1 MSNNRFSLHTISRA
15 RLAFPKANVGAVLVG
30 DDDVVISESC
40 SDYYQTFAVRPLLE
54 NIGIQILPGAAWT
67 VSWPSSPEL
76 RHRLASATLFLTLE
90 PSSAQ
95 TMSLI
100 AQAGI
105 TRVVIGALH
114 PIPEMRGKGVAALQ
128 AAGIQVGLVP
138 DLEEECQLVIQDYA
152 EIANSKFQRMARKH
166 FELFGRPL
174 GFLHCSVIDSE
185 IVKAFIEQSLGSAKQ
200 PKDDATPNRSQ
211 GPYELAPP
219 PDMIWTS
226 KSSAEELAEGEGMAM
241 PWYEQADAVVATF
254 PRPGNGPPDDDSV
267 AGRLFGVRWLATHGS
282 KLPAAVERILVLDAT
297 DLKDLPLV
305 NGDPNLPPS
314 IDIEAFWAAQNRKPT
329 RIILRRGDDR
339 VAQDLAKAAAA
350 AAEKAAE
357 AALLAAAAIRP
368 GDAARAAEI
377 ALECQKSAQ
386 ASADFVMKELHAST
400 EMRRK
405 LEALGVI
412 VESIEGGDPIDVV
425 NYLGEQYGMH
435 SVVWRAGCWGE
446 RGVRIVM
453 SGAFQWVSAH
463 LTVQSEGSKFWQ
475 LMKAENAVQGTK
487 RICMCI
493 HPLASSVSS
502 LTFVD
507 SSCLRTAQ
515 QSANFLRH

>member
-15 RLAFPKANVGAVLVG
+15 RSAFPKANVGAVLVG

-267 AGRLFGVRWLATHGS
+267 ASNTWKQT
-282 KLPAAVERILVLDAT
+282 PC
-297 DLKDLPLV
+297 
-305 NGDPNLPPS
+305 
-314 IDIEAFWAAQNRKPT
+314 
-329 RIILRRGDDR
+329 RRG
-339 VAQDLAKAAAA
+339 
-350 AAEKAAE
+350 EN
-357 AALLAAAAIRP
+357 I
-368 GDAARAAEI
+368 G
-377 ALECQKSAQ
+377 
-386 ASADFVMKELHAST
+386 
-400 EMRRK
+400 
-405 LEALGVI
+405 LGC
-412 VESIEGGDPIDVV
+412 
-425 NYLGEQYGMH
+425 H
-435 SVVWRAGCWGE
+435 
-446 RGVRIVM
+446 
-453 SGAFQWVSAH
+453 
-463 LTVQSEGSKFWQ
+463 
-475 LMKAENAVQGTK
+475 
-487 RICMCI
+487 
-493 HPLASSVSS
+493 
-502 LTFVD
+502 
-507 SSCLRTAQ
+507 
-515 QSANFLRH
+515 